1 MLALLLPAALA
12 GDLVV
17 TLSGETA
24 PPGTVRC
31 ALFASAEGFP
41 GEPQRAIATAEALA
55 GPAPTCR
62 FPDLA
67 PGRYAVSVVHD
78 RNENLGMDTNL
89 VGIPQEP
96 WGVSR
101 GARPG
106 LRAPRFDEAA
116 VDVPATGLSLDVR
129 LE

>member
-1 MLALLLPAALA
+1 MLALLLPIALA

-17 TLSGETA
+17 TLGGETA

-31 ALFASAEGFP
+31 ALFSSAEGFP
-41 GEPQRAIATAEALA
+41 GDPQRAAATAKAAA
-55 GPAPTCR
+55 GPSPVCR
-62 FPDLA
+62 FPDVA

-78 RNENLGMDTNL
+78 RNDSLGLDTNL

-101 GARPG
+101 DARPG

-116 VDVPATGLSLDVR
+116 IDVPVEGLALVIR